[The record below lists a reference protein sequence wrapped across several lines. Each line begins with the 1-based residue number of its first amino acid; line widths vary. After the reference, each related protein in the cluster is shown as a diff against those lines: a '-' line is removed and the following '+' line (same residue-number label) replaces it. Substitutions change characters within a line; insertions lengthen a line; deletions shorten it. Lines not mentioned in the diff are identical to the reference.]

1 MKLMFDHYVFEPE
14 AANFAHIPPGARRMI
29 GGFDADRA
37 RELRAFLLQ
46 RLNR

>member
-1 MKLMFDHYVFEPE
+1 MFDHYVFDATEDKV
-14 AANFAHIPPGARRMI
+14 AHVPQDARRML
-29 GGFDADRA
+29 GPFDADRA